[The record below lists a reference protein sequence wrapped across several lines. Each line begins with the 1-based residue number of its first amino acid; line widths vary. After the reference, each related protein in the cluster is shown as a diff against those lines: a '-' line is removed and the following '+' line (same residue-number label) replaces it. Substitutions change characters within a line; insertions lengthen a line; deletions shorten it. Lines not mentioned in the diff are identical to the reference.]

1 MRLEAA
7 YRRYN
12 EVTKQR
18 QQTTTAAL
26 ILWAMLDTVN
36 KELL

>member
-7 YRRYN
+7 YLRYN
-12 EVTKQR
+12 DTKQR